1 MVLFNCLASYLIAD
15 FGDQI
20 NWALCPESENCICRK
35 NLTQK
40 GNFMVKCLTIEE
52 QREWCPQVRN
62 LHLLC
67 RERDGWGGGGREEI
81 GKKKNI
87 NKLTLKSWGNFKF
100 HLT

>member
-1 MVLFNCLASYLIAD
+1 MFSEQVIMVLFKCLASYLIAD
-15 FGDQI
+15 FADQV

-40 GNFMVKCLTIEE
+40 GNFMVKCLTLEE

-67 RERDGWGGGGREEI
+67 RERDGWGGEGR
-81 GKKKNI
+81 K
-87 NKLTLKSWGNFKF
+87 
-100 HLT
+100 

>member
-1 MVLFNCLASYLIAD
+1 MFSEKVTMVLFNCLASYLIAD

-40 GNFMVKCLTIEE
+40 GNFMVKCLTLEE
-52 QREWCPQVRN
+52 QREWCPQVRH

-67 RERDGWGGGGREEI
+67 KEREREREREE
-81 GKKKNI
+81 GKGKRKILI
-87 NKLTLKSWGNFKF
+87 N
-100 HLT
+100 